1 MTEAI
6 GRRIGDYEI
15 LGALGAGG
23 MGQVFKVRNVISD
36 RIEAMKILLPDL
48 AGREDLANR
57 FQREIKLLAA
67 LNHPNIASLRT
78 ALTLGNQLV
87 MVMEYVEGTTLAQA
101 LERGPIPAS
110 DAINYIDQVLGA
122 LSYAHKQGVIHR
134 DIKPG
139 NMMVTPEGTVKLMDF
154 GIARSGPDQSLTV
167 TGTTLG
173 SLYYMS
179 PEQVKGEPTD
189 ARSDLYSVGVSL
201 YEMVT
206 GERPFRAT
214 SDFSLM
220 AAQVQQQPKP
230 PVELRAELPAALN
243 DIILTAMSKEPTQR
257 FQSADAFRN
266 ALKSVKIAAPAAG
279 VAMPA
284 AAAATAMFQN
294 ASSVPTQSLPANDA
308 YVQPLIAQTPQNV
321 PSVMDMSRQRSSHR
335 ALYVSLGGLLVV
347 GALVAAAFF
356 PKGSKAGT
364 LASISIVPG
373 NSTANTGGSQNF
385 VATGIFSNGTKQNVT
400 SRVTWT
406 SSDAGVGTV
415 GTSMGDP
422 EVANCL
428 SAGSTTIT
436 ASMGSI
442 SGTTVLTCVAAST
455 PTSASAETANPTP
468 ASATPIE
475 SAGPAQ
481 TSSAPEKSVAAAPAS
496 SGPTSP
502 GSAATAKT
510 TTRKAA
516 GHPSQENLGTSPV
529 QEPGQGLV
537 SAAETEHLQQV
548 ENEVDQLAARANA
561 VNDAVDNLR
570 QKQSAQGLELRS
582 DMVSAQEM
590 MKTYVAK
597 AQSAIQSQDSKNA
610 ERYMKLAEPQV
621 EKLEKF
627 MGR

>member
-1 MTEAI
+1 MTDAI

-15 LGALGAGG
+15 LCALGAGG

-101 LERGPIPAS
+101 LEKGPIPAQ

-179 PEQVKGEPTD
+179 PEQVKGETTD

-206 GERPFRAT
+206 GERPFRAS

-230 PVELRAELPAALN
+230 PVELRADLPAALN
-243 DIILTAMSKEPTQR
+243 DIILTAMNKEPTQR

-266 ALKSVKIAAPAAG
+266 ALKSVKTAAPAVGAA
-279 VAMPA
+279 VPA
-284 AAAATAMFQN
+284 AAAATAMFEN
-294 ASSVPTQSLPANDA
+294 PSSVPTQSIPAGGA
-308 YVQPLIAQTPQNV
+308 YVQPVTDQPPENV
-321 PSVMDMSRQRSSHR
+321 PSVMEMSRQRSSHR
-335 ALYVSLGGLLVV
+335 ALYVAMGGLLVV
-347 GALVAAAFF
+347 AALIAVAFF

-364 LASISIVPG
+364 LASIGIEPE
-373 NSTANTGGSQNF
+373 NSTASTGSSQSF
-385 VATGIFSNGTKQNVT
+385 VATGTFSDGTKQNVT
-400 SRVTWT
+400 ARATWT

-415 GTSMGDP
+415 GTPVGDP

-442 SGTTVLTCVAAST
+442 SGKTMLTCIGAGVASSAST
-455 PTSASAETANPTP
+455 ETANPTP
-468 ASATPIE
+468 
-475 SAGPAQ
+475 
-481 TSSAPEKSVAAAPAS
+481 TSSAPAEPAAPGPTSSAPTGSVAAAPTPPS
-496 SGPTSP
+496 STSP
-502 GSAATAKT
+502 APAATARIG
-510 TTRKAA
+510 TRKAT
-516 GHPSQENLGTSPV
+516 GHPGQEKLETSPE
-529 QEPGQGLV
+529 QEPAIAKT

-548 ENEVDQLAARANA
+548 EDEVDKLTARANA
-561 VNDAVDNLR
+561 ISDAVDSLR
-570 QKQSAQGLELRS
+570 QKQNAQGLGLRS
-582 DMVSAQEM
+582 DMASAQEM
-590 MKTYVAK
+590 MKTYLAK
-597 AQSAIQSQDSKNA
+597 AQSAIQNQDFKNA
-610 ERYMKLAEPQV
+610 ERYKKLAEPQV

-627 MGR
+627 LGR